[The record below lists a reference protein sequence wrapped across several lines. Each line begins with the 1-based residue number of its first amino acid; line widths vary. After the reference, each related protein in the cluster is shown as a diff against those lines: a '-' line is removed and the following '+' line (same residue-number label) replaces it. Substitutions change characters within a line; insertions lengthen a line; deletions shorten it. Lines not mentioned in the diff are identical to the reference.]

1 MEKRIL
7 VVLLLWF
14 AILTTGCAQTKP
26 DAVPG
31 AEKTSTAIKQL
42 LPAGTVQVTAMDSIV
57 MNPRLAVL
65 MQKFQQGAR
74 ANPQYMIEVQKQ
86 AATRKPGPIPYDKRL
101 GMSELEFRELQALME
116 KREIKV
122 APSYTGTL
130 EVVHTT
136 SAIHFK
142 GAGRLSM
149 LNDVWLDL
157 TKNEVHFLDYVLPY
171 KELITVSDAKNAY
184 DSAWTA
190 YAWELDEPA
199 DENFEHM
206 SIEKL
211 RSMHL
216 LQLQFEIG
224 RLAKTGKTLL
234 KLKAREIDKG
244 VKKYSVDTPFFV
256 Q

>member
-1 MEKRIL
+1 MRNIL
-7 VVLLLWF
+7 LALLIWV
-14 AILTTGCAQTKP
+14 ATQHTVCAQTETT
-26 DAVPG
+26 AVSETKKIS
-31 AEKTSTAIKQL
+31 ATLKEL
-42 LPAGTVQVTAMDSIV
+42 LPAGTLQVAAMDSVI

-65 MQKFQQGAR
+65 LIKFQDGIR
-74 ANPQYMIEVQKQ
+74 ANPQYMVEMQNK
-86 AATRKPGPIPYDKRL
+86 AATRKPGPMPYDKRL
-101 GMSELEFRELQALME
+101 GMSEPEVRELEALME

-130 EVVHTT
+130 EVTHTAN
-136 SAIHFK
+136 AIHFT

-171 KELITVSDAKNAY
+171 KELVTVGDAKNAY

-190 YAWELDEPA
+190 YAWELNKPA
-199 DENFEHM
+199 GENFENM
-206 SIEKL
+206 SLAKL
-211 RSMHL
+211 RVMHL
-216 LQLQFEIG
+216 LRLQFEIG
-224 RLAKTGKTLL
+224 TLTKTGKTLL
-234 KLKAREIDKG
+234 KLKAQEIDQG